1 MMEKLSLHTEIPREE
16 GGSLW
21 CSYRLLCEAD
31 PETGLPAYG
40 IECSLEGMREPKLPL
55 NRAVVR
61 GISPREEVVEQMIWS
76 LARGQ
81 ALPVHI
87 ADIVYD
93 LLG

>member
-1 MMEKLSLHTEIPREE
+1 MEKLSLHSEIQTEE

-21 CSYRLLCEAD
+21 CSYRLLCDTD
-31 PETGLPAYG
+31 PENGLPAYG
-40 IECSLEGMREPKLPL
+40 IECCLEGMLEPELPL
-55 NRAVVR
+55 NHAVIR
-61 GISPREEVVEQMIWS
+61 DISPHEDLVEEMVWE

-87 ADIVYD
+87 ADIVTD